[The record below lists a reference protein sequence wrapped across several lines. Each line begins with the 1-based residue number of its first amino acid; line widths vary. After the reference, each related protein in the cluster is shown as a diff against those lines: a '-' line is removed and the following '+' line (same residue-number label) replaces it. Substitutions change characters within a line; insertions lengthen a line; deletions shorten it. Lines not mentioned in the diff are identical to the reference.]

1 MRTRRFF
8 LHTFSILFIL
18 FPCVLPAQTI
28 PPPPIEWGEIPRAD
42 LEMTSY
48 PKDSSA
54 SAVVLCDYGETKLQD
69 NFNLKYTRH
78 LRVKILNEKGFRWGT
93 MSISVDPD
101 RENGDYV
108 DEIEGVTYVLDPQ
121 GKVKE
126 LELDEDDIF
135 EEEVS
140 QNVRRHKFTLPG
152 LTPGCIVEIRI
163 SIISKSLFG
172 IRGWVFQDD
181 DPVLMSEYRLI
192 HPSAIV
198 FAVLTRG
205 YEKMS
210 AYDHFETKMHYSGDV
225 ASYYGNRIV
234 DCRFWRWVMKDI
246 PAMRTEPYIT
256 TVSDYTSRIDLQLS
270 GYAMR
275 GGGVQRV
282 ISTWEQFVEDLMKE
296 KNFGKVLA
304 DPGDAEDI
312 AKALTD
318 TIRSPY
324 ERMKAIHRYVS
335 SNITW
340 NGRSTMWATQ
350 KAEDLLESKK
360 GSSADINY
368 LLVVMLRAA
377 GIQADPM
384 ILSTR
389 SNGQTQ
395 ELYPILGQF
404 NYGVARAVVG
414 GTAYPLDAT
423 NPLRPFDL
431 LPAGLLGVRAYIVD
445 PQQAVWTTITSP
457 LRGISTVVA
466 TMNIQADGAVRG
478 SINGLYKNYFS
489 HLHRSNLSGS
499 TPEAMAKQLFS
510 LNASGLTLDS
520 VEVVNKDSG
529 ALPFILKASV
539 SSEAYAQNAGN
550 LLYINP
556 HMISRYD
563 ENPFKNP
570 IRKFPVDYNYPRE
583 YTTVV
588 TLILPDSFEVKE
600 LIPDRRLPL
609 GNDLVYSRRMQT
621 VENHIQLISKLEII
635 NPLIPAANYSKLR
648 ELYDQMI
655 HAETEQIVLQKK
667 AAPVPPPPAPA
678 PAVPEPKKTKK
689 TAAAKKK

>member
-1 MRTRRFF
+1 MIPHRFF
-8 LHTFSILFIL
+8 LHAISLLSILFPIL
-18 FPCVLPAQTI
+18 LHAQTI

-54 SAVVLCDYGETKLQD
+54 SAVILCDYGETKLMD
-69 NFNLKYTRH
+69 DFNLKYTRH

-93 MSISVDPD
+93 MSLTVNPD
-101 RENGDYV
+101 RENGSYV
-108 DEIEGVTYVLDPQ
+108 DEIEGVTYVLDQQ
-121 GKVKE
+121 GAMKE
-126 LELDEDDIF
+126 FELDEDDIF

-140 QNVRRHKFTLPG
+140 ENIRRHKFTLPG
-152 LTPGCIVEIRI
+152 LTPGCVIEIRTTI
-163 SIISKSLFG
+163 VSKSLFG

-181 DPVLMSEYRLI
+181 EPVVLSEYRLI

-198 FAVLTRG
+198 FAILTRG
-205 YEKMS
+205 YEKM
-210 AYDHFETKMHYSGDV
+210 AEYDHFETKMHYSGDV

-256 TVSDYTSRIDLQLS
+256 TVSDYTSRIDIQLS
-270 GYAMR
+270 AYAMR

-282 ISTWEQFVEDLMKE
+282 INTWDQFVEDLMKD

-304 DPGDAEDI
+304 DPGDAAAV

-318 TIRSPY
+318 TIRSPF

-335 SNITW
+335 STVAW
-340 NGRSTMWATQ
+340 NGRNTIYATQ
-350 KAEDLLESKK
+350 NAEELLETKK

-377 GIQADPM
+377 GIEADPM

-395 ELYPILGQF
+395 ELYPILRQF
-404 NYGVARAVVG
+404 NYSVARAMVG

-431 LPAGLLGVRAYIVD
+431 LPTGLHGVRAYIVN
-445 PQQAVWTTITSP
+445 PRQAVWTTITSP

-466 TMNIQADGAVRG
+466 TMTVQSDGAVRG

-489 HLHRSNLSGS
+489 HQHRSDLTES
-499 TPEAMAKQLFS
+499 TPEAMAKRLFS

-529 ALPFILKASV
+529 SLPLVLKASV
-539 SSEAYAQNAGN
+539 SSDAYAQNAGD

-583 YTTVV
+583 YSTVV

-621 VENHIQLISKLEII
+621 VENHIQLVSKLEII
-635 NPLIPAANYSKLR
+635 NPLIAASNYTKLR
-648 ELYDQMI
+648 DLYDQMI

-667 AAPVPPPPAPA
+667 AAPVPLPPAPA
-678 PAVPEPKKTKK
+678 PPVPEPKKTKK